1 VSTFIIVALL
11 STVLAWYLA
20 GAKSM
25 AYMMYF
31 VAFIPFLTL
40 DAEPGGLTGLSGLG
54 SSNGM
59 FKLSIRLLST
69 AGMMLILVRRREATK
84 AILSNR
90 SLPVIG
96 FFLWACLGIPQSQM
110 PFVSLARLGELLV
123 FFLFGITL
131 FLEDDRFSCPRKV
144 ARWHCLALLPLLLMA
159 MWSVVNRPELAF
171 HVNNMG
177 QGRLGHKMLN
187 ANVLAFGA
195 VILTLWSSHEL
206 REEHGGKKVFA
217 RERVLPFLVLILA
230 LSVMVMS
237 RSRTALVT
245 LIAGQLVLWI
255 PVDRGSPRR
264 RLIGMGLVV
273 GVFALTVFQMEELI
287 AWVLRDGSSADL
299 MSGTGRTSLW
309 AALISEQVPK
319 SPILG
324 AGYLMLTDQGAFNH
338 HGTWW
343 TNTHNTYMFSLVS
356 TGLPGF
362 IFLMGIA
369 ILPFRASFRRYLRAN
384 KEDRSSWTLI
394 LACQTVVLISGVTG
408 FGICGFPNA
417 VMLFHYAMYTYSLS
431 AHLPVQRR
439 QVLRPVPRPIAVG
452 ATV

>member
-1 VSTFIIVALL
+1 MSAFILVALL
-11 STVLAWYLA
+11 STILAWYLS

-25 AYMMYF
+25 AYLMYF
-31 VAFIPFLTL
+31 IAYVPFLTM
-40 DAEPGGLTGLSGLG
+40 DAEAGGMTGMDALG
-54 SSNGM
+54 SSNAL
-59 FKLSIRLLST
+59 FKLSIRLVST
-69 AGMMLILVRRREATK
+69 AGMMLVLLRRREATS
-84 AILSNR
+84 AILNSR
-90 SLPVIG
+90 SVPVIG
-96 FFLWACLGIPQSQM
+96 FFLWALIGVPQSQM
-110 PFVSLARLGELLV
+110 PMVSFMRLGELLV

-131 FLEDDRFSCPRKV
+131 FLEDDRFASPRKV

-159 MWSVVNRPELAF
+159 LWSVINRPELAF

-195 VILTLWSSHEL
+195 VVLTLWATHEL
-206 REEHGGKKVFA
+206 REERGGKRVFA
-217 RERVLPFLVLILA
+217 RERVLPFVVLVMA

-255 PVDRGSPRR
+255 PVDRGNPRR
-264 RLIGMGLVV
+264 RMFGIGLVIATV
-273 GVFALTVFQMEELI
+273 VLGVTQIDELV

-309 AALISEQVPK
+309 AALLQEQVPQA
-319 SPILG
+319 PILG
-324 AGYLMLTDQGAFNH
+324 AGYLMLSDVGPFAH

-362 IFLMGIA
+362 MFLMMIT
-369 ILPFRASFRRYLRAN
+369 ILPLRASFRRYLHSA

-394 LACQTVVLISGVTG
+394 LACQTVVVISGVTG
-408 FGICGFPNA
+408 FGICGFPNP
-417 VMLFHYAMYTYSLS
+417 VMLFHYALYTWTLS
-431 AHLPVQRR
+431 PHLAPRR
-439 QVLRPVPRPIAVG
+439 TPRLRPVGRSLIAGG
-452 ATV
+452 AL